1 MAAGAGGSTGSL
13 GVIVQLTITPDA
25 ATDLRERVARCR
37 GDAVLI
43 IGPVKPGYSMAE
55 SAEEAEHLEIAY
67 GLAQPW
73 RLSILSLK
81 EFARL
86 RDRGGTNVHATNLD
100 GIPILVITP
109 QSDAKLCVERD
120 GDKIQISTNDA

>member
-1 MAAGAGGSTGSL
+1 
-13 GVIVQLTITPDA
+13 VQLTITPDA
-25 ATDLRERVARCR
+25 ASDLRERVARSS

-43 IGPVKPGYSMAE
+43 IGPVRPSYSMAE

-81 EFARL
+81 EFVRL
-86 RDRGGTNVHATNLD
+86 RDRGGTNVYATNLD
-100 GIPILVITP
+100 GIPALVITP
-109 QSDAKLCVERD
+109 QSDAKLFVERD